1 MKISEKKV
9 LTFRAFFAIIS
20 LVHDEHA
27 PIAQLD
33 RAFDYE
39 SKGHRFESCW
49 VHHKPLTCFAPL
61 AVFCFALYCWKIPA
75 SRPVLDGPRGGN
87 FVIVL
92 KAIFR

>member
-1 MKISEKKV
+1 M
-9 LTFRAFFAIIS
+9 S
-20 LVHDEHA
+20 LVPDEHA

-61 AVFCFALYCWKIPA
+61 AVFLFYRISGELYSFILFILQSCFYIREAMKGFGDEIPKRIWAA
-75 SRPVLDGPRGGN
+75 SQRNP
-87 FVIVL
+87 
-92 KAIFR
+92 